1 MELQTLGADQL
12 ERVSRFIEP
21 LFMETYGDKVTNGPE
36 AARAIFDRWDT
47 VEPLKRKHAS
57 GVRYFMHAEGGK
69 DLGLIALK
77 KEENGVLYLDKLY
90 IAREAQGKGLGGRLM
105 EFAFRYGRELGCDII
120 ATHSN
125 ADNLRAVRFYEKHG
139 MSVAAVVHRI
149 HDGGE
154 YDYAYLVGKIPPV
167 QRTGRRG
174 TLAAG
179 AMASARRP

>member
-77 KEENGVLYLDKLY
+77 KEENGAKRKKLLFKFIILVY
-90 IAREAQGKGLGGRLM
+90 SKLNSIPGQL
-105 EFAFRYGRELGCDII
+105 FIHIPNTDIKFHI
-120 ATHSN
+120 LN
-125 ADNLRAVRFYEKHG
+125 VFFLFE
-139 MSVAAVVHRI
+139 
-149 HDGGE
+149 
-154 YDYAYLVGKIPPV
+154 
-167 QRTGRRG
+167 
-174 TLAAG
+174 
-179 AMASARRP
+179 